1 VGLFID
7 ADAGRMSCM
16 ESPHTATLSGGK
28 WRVTWL
34 PGRRLGWSEA
44 LTAMTIACEVAA
56 GAAPHGRHWPVI
68 VALAGELGLSG
79 QEAVAMC
86 VKGKGRQS

>member
-1 VGLFID
+1 MGLIID
-7 ADAGRMSCM
+7 ADTGRMTCG
-16 ESPHTATLSGGK
+16 ESPHTAILSGGK
-28 WRVTWL
+28 WLVTWL
-34 PGRRLGWSEA
+34 PYRRLGWSEA
-44 LTAMTIACEVAA
+44 ITAMTIACEVAE

-86 VKGKGRQS
+86 SPREGER